1 MKEKNIT
8 LSLFKAREWFN
19 SNCKELKEL
28 ALQVFS
34 EKELT
39 TFTYQDI
46 TSFEDAMNALGYF
59 ESVKRTYESYIQD
72 LDRATAAMLKLN
84 IVRKA
89 LNLENNIE
97 FTKGDI
103 WSPYHI
109 LVPTSSAYYKNKIK
123 DSTLSI
129 VGTLIQNGN
138 KYKLL
143 GGNADYSAYSGLT
156 NFNPYNN
163 HDICYLYANT
173 GFLGCAT
180 KEIAKHFGKY
190 FAKEIFDAKYGNFIE
205 YQWL

>member
-1 MKEKNIT
+1 MKERNIT
-8 LSLFKAREWFN
+8 LSLFKAKEWFN

-89 LNLENNIE
+89 LNFENNIE
-97 FTKGDI
+97 FIRGDI

-109 LVPTSSAYYKNKIK
+109 LVPESSNYYKKKMKN
-123 DSTLSI
+123 STLSV
-129 VGTLIQNGN
+129 VGTLIHNGN
-138 KYKLL
+138 KYKLF
-143 GGNADYSAYSGLT
+143 GGDADYSAYSGLT
-156 NFNPYNN
+156 NFSPYKDNN
-163 HDICYLYANT
+163 ICYLYASA